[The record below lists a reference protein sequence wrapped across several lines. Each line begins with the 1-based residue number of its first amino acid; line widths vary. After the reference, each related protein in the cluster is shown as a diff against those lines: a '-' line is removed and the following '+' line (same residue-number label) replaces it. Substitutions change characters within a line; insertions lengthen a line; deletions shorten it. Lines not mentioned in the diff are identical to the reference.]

1 MSVDPQSLSLIYHP
15 NPVLRQMGEEVDPS
29 DPTVQA
35 VARKMVEIMLEF
47 NGVGLAA
54 PQVGLA
60 WRLFVTRDP
69 DNEEGGIAWINPVI
83 DLLCDEVESDEEGCL
98 SLPEIRGDIR
108 RSINI
113 RISGHDIDGNH
124 SSNYRDGSGGRTST
138 RRSFTSRKCE
148 IWSRCARGGPC
159 ISFLFAT
166 DVARARSYIGLVA

>member
-1 MSVDPQSLSLIYHP
+1 
-15 NPVLRQMGEEVDPS
+15 MGEEVDPS

-69 DNEEGGIAWINPVI
+69 DNEDGGIAWINPVI

-124 SSNYRDGSGGRTST
+124 SSQESDGFMARVWQHENDHLDGILIIDKMSKMDKLVN
-138 RRSFTSRKCE
+138 RRLIRNLE
-148 IWSRCARGGPC
+148 
-159 ISFLFAT
+159 
-166 DVARARSYIGLVA
+166 RAR

>member
-1 MSVDPQSLSLIYHP
+1 
-15 NPVLRQMGEEVDPS
+15 MGEEVDPS

-113 RISGHDIDGNH
+113 RISGHDIDGNN
-124 SSNYRDGSGGRTST
+124 SSQESDGFMARVWQHENDHLDGILIIDKMSKMDKLVN
-138 RRSFTSRKCE
+138 RRLIRNLE
-148 IWSRCARGGPC
+148 
-159 ISFLFAT
+159 
-166 DVARARSYIGLVA
+166 RAR

>member
-1 MSVDPQSLSLIYHP
+1 
-15 NPVLRQMGEEVDPS
+15 MGEEVDPS

-113 RISGHDIDGNH
+113 RISGPDIDGNH
-124 SSNYRDGSGGRTST
+124 SSQESDGFMARVWQHENDHLDGILIIDKMSKMDKLVN
-138 RRSFTSRKCE
+138 RRLIRNLE
-148 IWSRCARGGPC
+148 
-159 ISFLFAT
+159 
-166 DVARARSYIGLVA
+166 RAR

>member
-1 MSVDPQSLSLIYHP
+1 MAVDPKSLALIYHP
-15 NPVLRQMGEEVDPS
+15 NPVLRQIGEEVDPS

-69 DNEEGGIAWINPVI
+69 DNEDGGVAWINPVI

-124 SSNYRDGSGGRTST
+124 SSQESDGFMARVWQHENDHLDGILIIDKMSKMDKLVN
-138 RRSFTSRKCE
+138 RRHIRNLE
-148 IWSRCARGGPC
+148 
-159 ISFLFAT
+159 
-166 DVARARSYIGLVA
+166 RAR

>member
-69 DNEEGGIAWINPVI
+69 DNEDGGIAWINPVI

-124 SSNYRDGSGGRTST
+124 SSQESDGFMARVWQHENDHLDGILIIDKMSKMDKLVN
-138 RRSFTSRKCE
+138 RRLIRNLE
-148 IWSRCARGGPC
+148 
-159 ISFLFAT
+159 
-166 DVARARSYIGLVA
+166 RAR

>member
-1 MSVDPQSLSLIYHP
+1 
-15 NPVLRQMGEEVDPS
+15 MGEEVDPS

-124 SSNYRDGSGGRTST
+124 SSQESDGFMARVWQHENDHLDGILIIDKMSKMDKLVN
-138 RRSFTSRKCE
+138 RRLIRNLE
-148 IWSRCARGGPC
+148 
-159 ISFLFAT
+159 
-166 DVARARSYIGLVA
+166 RAR

>member
-124 SSNYRDGSGGRTST
+124 SSQESDGFMARVWQHENDHLDGILIIDKMSKMDKLVN
-138 RRSFTSRKCE
+138 RRLIRNLE
-148 IWSRCARGGPC
+148 
-159 ISFLFAT
+159 
-166 DVARARSYIGLVA
+166 RAR

>member
-1 MSVDPQSLSLIYHP
+1 
-15 NPVLRQMGEEVDPS
+15 MGEEVDPS

-69 DNEEGGIAWINPVI
+69 DNEDGGVAWINPVI
-83 DLLCDEVESDEEGCL
+83 DLLCDGVESDEEGCL

-124 SSNYRDGSGGRTST
+124 SSQESDGFMARVWQHENDHLDGILIIDKMSKMDKLVN
-138 RRSFTSRKCE
+138 RRLIRNLE
-148 IWSRCARGGPC
+148 
-159 ISFLFAT
+159 
-166 DVARARSYIGLVA
+166 RAR

>member
-1 MSVDPQSLSLIYHP
+1 
-15 NPVLRQMGEEVDPS
+15 MGEEVDPS

-83 DLLCDEVESDEEGCL
+83 EDRLIFVFLDTIFRGTTPPKKVMGSCRVYGNMKMTILMGFLLLIKC
-98 SLPEIRGDIR
+98 R
-108 RSINI
+108 RWTN
-113 RISGHDIDGNH
+113 
-124 SSNYRDGSGGRTST
+124 
-138 RRSFTSRKCE
+138 
-148 IWSRCARGGPC
+148 W
-159 ISFLFAT
+159 
-166 DVARARSYIGLVA
+166 

>member
-1 MSVDPQSLSLIYHP
+1 
-15 NPVLRQMGEEVDPS
+15 MGEEVDPS

-69 DNEEGGIAWINPVI
+69 DNEGGGIAWINPVI

-124 SSNYRDGSGGRTST
+124 SSQESDGFMARVWQHENDHLDGILIIDKMSKMDKLVN
-138 RRSFTSRKCE
+138 RRLIRNLE
-148 IWSRCARGGPC
+148 
-159 ISFLFAT
+159 
-166 DVARARSYIGLVA
+166 RAR